1 MSLFGFGNNV
11 DGAEFKAFSDAW
23 AWFSDESGRLAMFG
37 CETCSGFSDA
47 VSAAFEIV
55 GELTGVE
62 TGLELGAGF
71 LVDIEVEIGVGFLVD
86 IGVDVP

>member
-1 MSLFGFGNNV
+1 MAV
-11 DGAEFKAFSDAW
+11 
-23 AWFSDESGRLAMFG
+23 FG
-37 CETCSGFSDA
+37 CEACSEASGA
-47 VSAAFEIV
+47 VSAAFGLV
-55 GELTGVE
+55 TGELTEVE